1 MTKYTKLRLGNC
13 IKAGF
18 LGAILTIFSILEEGD
33 FKIQYPIVGFISGFF
48 TGVFELFVYRE
59 RLRKL
64 PFIIGLFI
72 KSTSY
77 TITVY
82 ALILL
87 ALSLTYKITGNT
99 SAGNILDNF
108 MKKESIMLALQAFKG
123 SVFIVFLFQLDTLLG
138 DGAFR
143 RYVFGKYHIPRK
155 QDMVFMFLDIKS
167 STKLAE
173 MLGDENYYSLIDD
186 FFHDISEPIIDS
198 DAEIY
203 KYVGDEVIICW
214 PIEKG
219 LAPPTAVDLFFNIK
233 QKIRKRKDHYIA
245 RYGVIPEFK
254 AGIHEGSVISALI
267 GDIRKEIVYNGD
279 VLNTTARL
287 QEICNEQQ
295 AELLISDSLYH
306 KLKWTG
312 RYTAQSL
319 GVVQLK
325 GKLKP
330 IEVFSINEH

>member
-1 MTKYTKLRLGNC
+1 
-13 IKAGF
+13 
-18 LGAILTIFSILEEGD
+18 
-33 FKIQYPIVGFISGFF
+33 
-48 TGVFELFVYRE
+48 
-59 RLRKL
+59 
-64 PFIIGLFI
+64 
-72 KSTSY
+72 
-77 TITVY
+77 
-82 ALILL
+82 
-87 ALSLTYKITGNT
+87 
-99 SAGNILDNF
+99 
-108 MKKESIMLALQAFKG
+108 
-123 SVFIVFLFQLDTLLG
+123 
-138 DGAFR
+138 
-143 RYVFGKYHIPRK
+143 
-155 QDMVFMFLDIKS
+155 
-167 STKLAE
+167 
-173 MLGDENYYSLIDD
+173 
-186 FFHDISEPIIDS
+186 
-198 DAEIY
+198 
-203 KYVGDEVIICW
+203 VIICW